1 MSKTDPNLNKLK
13 DELNDKNI
21 LSSKMISYS
30 ILTIVF
36 VATSFL
42 SLLFVYHI
50 FADNTSFINMKMFSY
65 NAMIQIAILLLL
77 YFSFNVLRLFYIL
90 KTLDIFI
97 DIKYIFKL
105 VFINI
110 FISNITPSAGGG
122 GFAQI
127 YFLNK
132 RGVSVVNAIA
142 STTIRTILSMM
153 FFLICTPIVIFFNR
167 NLLNLFTSNGSVLLA
182 LTLIFFYVTTAYFIY
197 KAAYNPKIIKKIVYI
212 ILNLFVM
219 RNILSLKKSKK
230 IRKKIFKEINN
241 FSKSFKTY
249 LNGNKKYIF
258 LSIIFTILFFISL
271 FSFVIIF
278 LKELGY
284 DISPLTIISLQI
296 IILFITYFAP
306 TPGATGIAEGG
317 FTLIFSNFVNKS
329 DIVSLTFA
337 WRFFTIYLGMLLGMF
352 FFYLELMK
360 KTSFKNKT
368 S

>member
-1 MSKTDPNLNKLK
+1 MSKIDPDLNKLK
-13 DELNDKNI
+13 EEVNGKSI
-21 LSSKMISYS
+21 LSTKMISYS
-30 ILTIVF
+30 ILTVVF

-42 SLLFVYHI
+42 SLLFVYHV

-65 NAMIQIAILLLL
+65 KAMIQIAILLLL

-90 KTLDIFI
+90 KTLGIFI

-153 FFLICTPIVIFFNR
+153 FFLVSTPIVIIFNR
-167 NLLNLFTSNGSVLLA
+167 NLLNLFTSNGSLLLA
-182 LTLIFFYVTTAYFIY
+182 LILIFFYAAIVYFVY
-197 KAAYNPKIIKKIVYI
+197 KAAYNPKIIKRIVYI
-212 ILNLFVM
+212 ILKLLVM
-219 RNILSLKKSKK
+219 KNILSSNNSKK
-230 IRKKIFKEINN
+230 IRKKTFKEINN
-241 FSKSFKTY
+241 FSKSFITY
-249 LNGNKKYIF
+249 LNGNRKYIF
-258 LSIIFTILFFISL
+258 LSIIFTILFLLSL

-284 DISPLTIISLQI
+284 DISPLTTIALQI
-296 IILFITYFAP
+296 MISFITYFAP

-317 FTLIFSNFVNKS
+317 FTLVFSNFVNKS

-337 WRFFTIYLGMLLGMF
+337 WRFFTIYVGMLLGMV
-352 FFYLELMK
+352 FFYLELIK
-360 KTSFKNKT
+360 KPSIKK
-368 S
+368 